1 MFALRIA
8 RSTVYF
14 EQGAGENKIWE
25 WSEVFWIL
33 KQKLKQNKWQKKLTY
48 TIHIV
53 IHQSKILLQLKQTH
67 SFSIINIY
75 PKDFKRVSWY
85 YISFGHILYD

>member
-1 MFALRIA
+1 MFALKFA

-33 KQKLKQNKWQKKLTY
+33 EQKLKQNKWQKNSPT
-48 TIHIV
+48 
-53 IHQSKILLQLKQTH
+53 QFILWCIKVK
-67 SFSIINIY
+67 FFYN
-75 PKDFKRVSWY
+75 
-85 YISFGHILYD
+85 